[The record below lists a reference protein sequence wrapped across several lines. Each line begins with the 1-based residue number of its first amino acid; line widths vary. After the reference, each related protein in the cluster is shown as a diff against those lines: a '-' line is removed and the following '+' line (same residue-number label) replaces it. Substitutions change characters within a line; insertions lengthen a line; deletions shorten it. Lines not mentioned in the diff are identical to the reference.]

1 MNICVYGAASTEID
15 KEIVLKTE
23 ELGETM
29 AKRGHALVFGGGK
42 NGMMGAVARGAYK
55 LGGKIIGIAPTFF
68 DSYGVYFEGC
78 SEFISTETMR
88 ERKQIMEEKSEAFVV
103 TPGGIGTFD
112 EFFEI
117 LTLRSLG
124 RHNKPIAVYNI
135 KGYYDHLEAM
145 LKAAVDG
152 RFMEK
157 ATMELCQFFDN
168 PDKLLDYLETDERKL
183 MKIEESRKIK

>member
-1 MNICVYGAASTEID
+1 MKICVYGAASTEID
-15 KEIVLKTE
+15 NEIVLKTE
-23 ELGETM
+23 ELGEAM

-42 NGMMGAVARGAYK
+42 NGMMGAVARGAHK
-55 LGGKIIGIAPTFF
+55 QRGEIIGIAPTFF
-68 DSYGVYFEGC
+68 DSLDVYFKDC
-78 SEFISTETMR
+78 TEFISTETMR
-88 ERKQIMEEKSEAFVV
+88 ERKKIMEEKSEAFIV

-135 KGYYDHLEAM
+135 KGYYNHLEAM
-145 LKAAVDG
+145 LRSAVEG

-157 ATMELCQFFDN
+157 ATMELCQFFDD
-168 PDKLLDYLETDERKL
+168 PEKLLDYLETDERKI

>member
-1 MNICVYGAASTEID
+1 MNICVYGAASTEIEKD
-15 KEIVLKTE
+15 IVLKTE
-23 ELGETM
+23 KLGEAM

-42 NGMMGAVARGAYK
+42 NGMMGAVARGAYREK
-55 LGGKIIGIAPTFF
+55 GKIIGIAPTFF
-68 DSYGVYFEGC
+68 DALGVYFEGC

-88 ERKQIMEEKSEAFVV
+88 ERKQIMEESSDAFIV

-135 KGYYDHLEAM
+135 NGYYDHLEAM
-145 LKAAVDG
+145 LLSAVEG

-157 ATMELCQFFDN
+157 ATMELCQFFDD
-168 PDKLLDYLETDERKL
+168 PEKLLDYLETDERKL